1 LSFLP
6 PQKIEELLAIK
17 RRLGLP
23 DARMDNSL

>member
-1 LSFLP
+1 LNFLP
-6 PQKIEELLAIK
+6 AEKIQELLAIK